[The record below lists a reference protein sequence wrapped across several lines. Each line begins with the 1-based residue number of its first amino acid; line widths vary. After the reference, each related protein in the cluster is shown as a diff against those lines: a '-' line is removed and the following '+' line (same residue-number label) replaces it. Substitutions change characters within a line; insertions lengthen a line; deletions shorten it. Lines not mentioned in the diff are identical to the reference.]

1 MIIHTH
7 TYSTPS
13 AQSSHSPIQN
23 AASFMFMH
31 SNFKINPSREYLKPA
46 PACVKNGIYE
56 MGNFSPTFL
65 DIRKLE
71 KSRFPYF
78 CAYARR
84 ASSLKF
90 PFFVCAPFR
99 NRVWKG
105 VLEIFP
111 RNYKKPAYEFVCAF
125 VYGSEY
131 RGSWRPILNKEM
143 KNSIEIWPSYRS
155 RQ

>member
-84 ASSLKF
+84 TSSLKF
-90 PFFVCAPFR
+90 AFFLSVLLFVIVYEKAYWNFFLVIIR
-99 NRVWKG
+99 NPPTN
-105 VLEIFP
+105 LF
-111 RNYKKPAYEFVCAF
+111 A
-125 VYGSEY
+125 
-131 RGSWRPILNKEM
+131 
-143 KNSIEIWPSYRS
+143 PSYMDPNIEAHGDPSSTRK
-155 RQ
+155 